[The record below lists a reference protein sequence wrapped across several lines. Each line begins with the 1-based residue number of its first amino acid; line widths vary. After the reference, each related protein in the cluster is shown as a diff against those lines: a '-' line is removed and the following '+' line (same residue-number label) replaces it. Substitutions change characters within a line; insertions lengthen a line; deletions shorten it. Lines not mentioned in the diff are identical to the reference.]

1 MPDYTT
7 NYALIKPKK
16 SENYDI
22 DDVTRK
28 NMDTIDTQLFNKVD
42 KIPGKGLSSCD
53 FTEQYKTKL
62 DRLNN
67 YDDTDIKNSISN
79 LKNKQKE
86 QDTVIDD
93 INNDINL
100 ANRNLANVIQ
110 LAMTN
115 QKNIDTEHETNTQ
128 QDKDIAN
135 LKTEN
140 EELKAENER
149 LNQDLNA
156 LPSNTAEGE
165 YITLTDSADSRFNK
179 FKVLGKST
187 QKTRSGKNKLDLR
200 YLTTSGNFIENV
212 DIETGSFEL
221 VNCWSTT
228 IMYAEHIVKLLKPD
242 TQYKMIADVTLLEKP
257 ETLNSYNNHNRL
269 LILYNANAIT
279 TTVVILAVSNTTE
292 KNNWQVNATKHI
304 ETNFTTPADLS
315 NYDIRAYNYNI
326 TEGETDKASGKFKYE
341 NVMILE
347 ATEEDETFEQYG
359 VSPSPEFSSKT
370 RNVGDNINH
379 FNKSTIKTGYYL
391 DNTGAEIANINYAI
405 TDYMKVE
412 ENENYV
418 YQGLNIESSFAS
430 KGAYY
435 NSNKEFVDYFDL
447 NAKNTLMKIPE
458 NVKYVR
464 FTLRILNNNQDT
476 FKFEKGTIATPY
488 SPYECG
494 NIEFDICNNNLTN
507 TDIVASLNHPAI
519 TINSKSSFSID
530 LAKGNI
536 ANLQSLDFFF
546 GKNNKNKGY
555 KLSYHL
561 YQNNSSFRPYLL
573 FRYSDGTFTVLPNN
587 GSETEMDVTLTS
599 TEGKTIEQISF
610 GWGTQTGG
618 GIATLSDI
626 YLRQVDDN
634 SEFQEQEKQEFVF
647 PLAEGQRLYEGSYLA
662 DNGIHHKR
670 KQIELDENTGFF
682 LSTLN
687 DYQWFGVNVV
697 GVKKGSILTCN
708 YLQNYIRIGNYVGIS
723 NSNASDR
730 IYIAIS
736 KEITTLEQLKTW
748 LRERKAEE
756 NPVIVEYELAEEETE
771 AYTDE
776 QQAVYD
782 EIVKTAKSY
791 KIVTNIFSTNE
802 ISPKFEVN
810 YRRDIDT
817 YIDNKLANV
826 NEQILNIAGG
836 N

>member
-1 MPDYTT
+1 MATTSKGIYYPNDYTKVADVPADMK
-7 NYALIKPKK
+7 ALAK
-16 SENYDI
+16 S
-22 DDVTRK
+22 V
-28 NMDTIDTQLFNKVD
+28 
-42 KIPGKGLSSCD
+42 
-53 FTEQYKTKL
+53 
-62 DRLNN
+62 
-67 YDDTDIKNSISN
+67 
-79 LKNKQKE
+79 
-86 QDTVIDD
+86 DTVIDD

-179 FKVLGKST
+179 FRVIGKSE

-200 YLTTSGNFIENV
+200 YLATSVNFIENV

-221 VNCWSTT
+221 VDCWSTT

-242 TQYKMIADVTLLEKP
+242 TRYKMIADVTLLEKP

-292 KNNWQVNATKHI
+292 KNNWQVNTTKHI

-546 GKNNKNKGY
+546 GKNNKNKVY

-561 YQNNSSFRPYLL
+561 YQNNSSFRPYLF

-626 YLRQVDDN
+626 YLRQVDDT

-647 PLAEGQRLYEGSYLA
+647 PLLEGQVLREGDYLA
-662 DNGIHHKR
+662 DDGIQNKRIQTSFNGT
-670 KQIELDENTGFF
+670 ENWAFNSTYECVTINILVLGFQ
-682 LSTLN
+682 L
-687 DYQWFGVNVV
+687 GVDANIISNRF
-697 GVKKGSILTCN
+697 KAASKGKEGI
-708 YLQNYIRIGNYVGIS
+708 NYISS
-723 NSNASDR
+723 NSLYVKIDGL
-730 IYIAIS
+730 
-736 KEITTLEQLKTW
+736 TTLE
-748 LRERKAEE
+748 EYKAKFAEW
-756 NPVIVEYELAEEETE
+756 EEEGEPFTIE
-771 AYTDE
+771 GNALEMTVTAYTPE
-776 QQAVYD
+776 QQKVYN
-782 EIVKTAKSY
+782 EIVNTAKTY
-791 KIVTNIFSTNE
+791 KTVTNIFSTNE
-802 ISPKFEVN
+802 VSPKFEVE
-810 YRRDIDT
+810 YRQDIKALIT
-817 YIDNKLANV
+817 QQNQLFL
-826 NEQILNIAGG
+826 EGG

>member
-1 MPDYTT
+1 MSETT
-7 NYALIKPKK
+7 NLKLFKHDNPATNENQFDVTKALNNNWEK
-16 SENYDI
+16 I
-22 DDVTRK
+22 DDFAETTNTK
-28 NMDTIDTQLFNKVD
+28 ITENQNNIKSLQTDNTTNKQD
-42 KIPGKGLSSCD
+42 IATLKSDNTTNKANIKALQD
-53 FTEQYKTKL
+53 DNKTNKDNIEEL
-62 DRLNN
+62 QQ
-67 YDDTDIKNSISN
+67 
-79 LKNKQKE
+79 KNK
-86 QDTVIDD
+86 
-93 INNDINL
+93 
-100 ANRNLANVIQ
+100 
-110 LAMTN
+110 
-115 QKNIDTEHETNTQ
+115 
-128 QDKDIAN
+128 
-135 LKTEN
+135 
-140 EELKAENER
+140 ELEAENER
-149 LNQDLNA
+149 LRQDMNA
-156 LPSNTAEGE
+156 YPSNTAEGE

-179 FKVLGKST
+179 FRVIGKSE

-200 YLTTSGNFIENV
+200 YLATSVNFIENV

-221 VNCWSTT
+221 VDCWSTT

-242 TQYKMIADVTLLEKP
+242 TRYKMIADVTLLEKP

-292 KNNWQVNATKHI
+292 KNNWQVNTTKHI

-315 NYDIRAYNYNI
+315 NYNIGAYNYNI

-546 GKNNKNKGY
+546 GKNNKNKVY

-561 YQNNSSFRPYLL
+561 YQNNSSFRPYLF

-626 YLRQVDDN
+626 YLRQVDDT

-647 PLAEGQRLYEGSYLA
+647 PLLEGQVLREGDYLA
-662 DNGIHHKR
+662 DDGIQNKRIQTSFNGT
-670 KQIELDENTGFF
+670 ENWAFNSTYECVTINILVLGFQ
-682 LSTLN
+682 L
-687 DYQWFGVNVV
+687 GVDANIISNRF
-697 GVKKGSILTCN
+697 KAASKGKEGI
-708 YLQNYIRIGNYVGIS
+708 NYISS
-723 NSNASDR
+723 NSLYVKIDGL
-730 IYIAIS
+730 
-736 KEITTLEQLKTW
+736 TTLE
-748 LRERKAEE
+748 EYKAKFAEW
-756 NPVIVEYELAEEETE
+756 EEEGEPFTIE
-771 AYTDE
+771 GNALEMTVTAYTPE
-776 QQAVYD
+776 QQKVYN
-782 EIVKTAKSY
+782 EIVNTAKTY
-791 KIVTNIFSTNE
+791 KNVTNIFSTNE
-802 ISPKFEVN
+802 VSPVFEVN
-810 YRRDIDT
+810 YRKDIET
-817 YIDNKLANV
+817 MINNV
-826 NEQILNIAGG
+826 NKAVLSNA
-836 N
+836 

>member
-1 MPDYTT
+1 MSETT
-7 NYALIKPKK
+7 NLKLFKHDNPATN
-16 SENYDI
+16 ENQF
-22 DDVTRK
+22 DVTKALNNNWDKLDKFAGTTNTNINTLQEKDKEFEQDINDIQDK
-28 NMDTIDTQLFNKVD
+28 N
-42 KIPGKGLSSCD
+42 
-53 FTEQYKTKL
+53 TEQ
-62 DRLNN
+62 
-67 YDDTDIKNSISN
+67 DDEIEA
-79 LKNKQKE
+79 LQK
-86 QDTVIDD
+86 
-93 INNDINL
+93 
-100 ANRNLANVIQ
+100 
-110 LAMTN
+110 
-115 QKNIDTEHETNTQ
+115 K
-128 QDKDIAN
+128 
-135 LKTEN
+135 N

-149 LNQDLNA
+149 LRQDMNA
-156 LPSNTAEGE
+156 YPSNEASGE
-165 YITLTDSADSRFNK
+165 YITLNDSADSRFNK
-179 FKVLGKST
+179 FKILGKST
-187 QKTRSGKNKLDLR
+187 QATRSGKNKFNINMVSISTATDKVF
-200 YLTTSGNFIENV
+200 TTSSFVVTDKWSQVLIYNENL
-212 DIETGSFEL
+212 IKMLEP
-221 VNCWSTT
+221 N
-228 IMYAEHIVKLLKPD
+228 KN
-242 TQYKMIADVTLLEKP
+242 YKMIADVTLLEK
-257 ETLNSYNNHNRL
+257 TSDVSSGYNNANL
-269 LILYNANAIT
+269 LTLYDGTNTIT
-279 TTVVILAVSNTTE
+279 VLKTSTTTE
-292 KNNWQVNATKHI
+292 KNNWTINEKKHLI
-304 ETNFTTPADLS
+304 TEFTTPADLTGYGMRCYCYYT
-315 NYDIRAYNYNI
+315 NNA
-326 TEGETDKASGKFKYE
+326 GAGKFKYD

-546 GKNNKNKGY
+546 GKNNKNKVY

-561 YQNNSSFRPYLL
+561 YQNNSSFRPYLF
-573 FRYSDGTFTVLPNN
+573 FRYSDGIFTVLPNN

-626 YLRQVDDN
+626 YLRQVDDT

-647 PLAEGQRLYEGSYLA
+647 PLLEGQVLREGDYLA
-662 DNGIHHKR
+662 DDGIQNKRIQTSFNGT
-670 KQIELDENTGFF
+670 ENWAFNSTYECVTINILVLGFQ
-682 LSTLN
+682 L
-687 DYQWFGVNVV
+687 GVDANIISNRF
-697 GVKKGSILTCN
+697 KAASKGKEGI
-708 YLQNYIRIGNYVGIS
+708 NYISS
-723 NSNASDR
+723 NSLYVKIDGL
-730 IYIAIS
+730 
-736 KEITTLEQLKTW
+736 TTLE
-748 LRERKAEE
+748 EYKAKFAEW
-756 NPVIVEYELAEEETE
+756 EEEGEPFTIE
-771 AYTDE
+771 GNALEMTVTAYTPE
-776 QQAVYD
+776 QQKVYN
-782 EIVKTAKSY
+782 EIVNTAKTY
-791 KIVTNIFSTNE
+791 KNVTNIFSTNE
-802 ISPKFEVN
+802 VSPVFEVN
-810 YRRDIDT
+810 YRKDIET
-817 YIDNKLANV
+817 MINNV
-826 NEQILNIAGG
+826 NKAVLSNA
-836 N
+836 